1 MCFSAPGSGW
11 PWNTD
16 PDPKYFIKENVMSNS
31 DILKQLNE
39 TMKNFRE
46 SRVPIT
52 CIYTKIV
59 SKENKCISC
68 CYLSE
73 LWGRAW
79 WHWLPWPCP
88 SHIVLPGPE
97 THPAGASDRDG
108 RRGGPGAASSAM
120 PRNVCAQPRGRR
132 LRLRS
137 WNLICYKRF
146 LRKEIVIKCPYK

>member
-52 CIYTKIV
+52 CIYTKMV

-68 CYLSE
+68 CSVVATWVNFE
-73 LWGRAW
+73 EEPDGIGCPGRV
-79 WHWLPWPCP
+79 P
-88 SHIVLPGPE
+88 
-97 THPAGASDRDG
+97 
-108 RRGGPGAASSAM
+108 
-120 PRNVCAQPRGRR
+120 
-132 LRLRS
+132 
-137 WNLICYKRF
+137 LI
-146 LRKEIVIKCPYK
+146 